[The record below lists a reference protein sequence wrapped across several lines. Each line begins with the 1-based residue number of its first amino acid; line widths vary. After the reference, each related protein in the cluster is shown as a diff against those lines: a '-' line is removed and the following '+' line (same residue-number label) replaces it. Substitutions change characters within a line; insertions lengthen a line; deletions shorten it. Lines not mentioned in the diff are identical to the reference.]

1 MVEFNQKEERMKP
14 TLLKLALQAHKLTG
28 YDLGEYPC
36 HPFLGSSQ
44 YYTVSKLGEFRN
56 EYMCAEVSKNH
67 DNGKGT
73 VISSLHEKPF
83 YIDFL
88 FSE

>member
-1 MVEFNQKEERMKP
+1 MVLVEFNQRDKK
-14 TLLKLALQAHKLTG
+14 LLFSSVQAHKLTG

-73 VISSLHEKPF
+73 VIISLHEKP
-83 YIDFL
+83 L
-88 FSE
+88 HMN

>member
-1 MVEFNQKEERMKP
+1 MQLNRQFPMYMCWGARCTILIFTQP
-14 TLLKLALQAHKLTG
+14 PQAHKLTG

-56 EYMCAEVSKNH
+56 EYMCGEVSKSH

-73 VISSLHEKPF
+73 VITSVNETNL
-83 YIDFL
+83 
-88 FSE
+88 

>member
-1 MVEFNQKEERMKP
+1 MK
-14 TLLKLALQAHKLTG
+14 TKLLKLYFFLQAHKLTG

-73 VISSLHEKPF
+73 VTSSLYGK
-83 YIDFL
+83 YL
-88 FSE
+88 YLN